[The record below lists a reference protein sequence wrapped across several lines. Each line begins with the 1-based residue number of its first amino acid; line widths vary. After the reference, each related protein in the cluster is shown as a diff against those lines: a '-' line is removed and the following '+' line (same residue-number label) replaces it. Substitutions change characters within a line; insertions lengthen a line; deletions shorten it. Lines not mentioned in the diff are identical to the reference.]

1 MPFVT
6 NSGRGLLDYLF
17 SPDSQPFSDDSLRD
31 RWSQNVGQA
40 AGILGFDPQRTAST
54 TRRVIDAVPL
64 VGDTLSFDDARR
76 DYQAGNYGSAALNA
90 GTGLL
95 GVFPG
100 GGDTAAL
107 AGKGLLHAIFAGVGA
122 KTADK
127 GLLAMDA
134 VAPKAQGLLDG
145 IRAYHGSPH
154 SFDKFSLDK
163 IGTGEGA
170 QAYGHGLY
178 FAEAEDT
185 ARSYRDAL
193 SNTLATDAGRI
204 SHGDADYAI
213 MEAGRTVGGV
223 SQRQLDTLSTNIVE
237 ALRNDMDPADVVS
250 TLAKT
255 DQERVAANAMI
266 EAAKQYRKGDPGHMY
281 EVNINANPDDFLDW
295 DKPLSEQGPKVQDGL
310 RKLWGSSYERRIAD
324 PYNSH
329 GQDLAARTMDP
340 VNGRA
345 YTQEL
350 RQAGIPGIKYLDAG
364 SRGNVNT
371 NDIRGSLSMWEKAL
385 AKTPNDPYAQQQVD
399 GLRRQLQQA
408 EAGASRNYVVFDE
421 NLISIVK
428 KYGLAGAV
436 SMGLISQQMAEQ
448 MEDQGAI

>member
-1 MPFVT
+1 LT
-6 NSGRGLLDYLF
+6 NRLSSWE
-17 SPDSQPFSDDSLRD
+17 SPTWRD
-31 RWSQNVGQA
+31 RIAW
-40 AGILGFDPQRTAST
+40 
-54 TRRVIDAVPL
+54 L
-64 VGDTLSFDDARR
+64 VGDTVGALGASNQTQRRFSNSARSWIDMVPVLNDAVGIDETGR
-76 DYQAGNYGSAALNA
+76 ALAEGNYREAAMKGIPTA
-90 GTGLL
+90 FGLI
-95 GVFPG
+95 PG
-100 GGDTAAL
+100 GGDFAAPI
-107 AGKGLLHAIFAGVGA
+107 AKAIFAGIGA
-122 KTADK
+122 KTANRELMK
-127 GLLAMDA
+127 TAEKMAGEGASRESIWDA
-134 VAPKAQGLLDG
+134 TG

-154 SFDKFSLDK
+154 SFDKFSLGK

-364 SRGNVNT
+364 SRGV
-371 NDIRGSLSMWEKAL
+371 G
-385 AKTPNDPYAQQQVD
+385 Q
-399 GLRRQLQQA
+399 G
-408 EAGASRNYVVFDE
+408 SRNYVVFDE
-421 NLISIVK
+421 NLINIVK
-428 KYGLAGAV
+428 KYGIAGAV
-436 SMGLISQQMAEQ
+436 GAGLISQQMADQ
-448 MEDQGAI
+448 MESQGVL